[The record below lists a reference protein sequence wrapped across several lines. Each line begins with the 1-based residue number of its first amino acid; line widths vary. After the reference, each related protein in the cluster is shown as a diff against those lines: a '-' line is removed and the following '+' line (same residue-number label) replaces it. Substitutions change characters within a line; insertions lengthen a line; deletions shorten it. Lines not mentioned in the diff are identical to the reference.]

1 MAGGF
6 IWVIGDVFQQYAAKY
21 LGISRGIP
29 LSNSN
34 QLWGLLWGIFV
45 FGELHGSGVST
56 YMQVIGGSLL
66 MMLGVGA
73 IAFSSATGTEQA
85 QWQEA
90 ALRECRRYGL
100 DKEHVAARM
109 QGAEASGESRSSRT
123 PLDWLLVAVASGVF
137 IYFATLAHA
146 PSLPFHGLV
155 AVLLSLAILVL
166 LVISGWMLWRTT
178 RFN

>member
-1 MAGGF
+1 M
-6 IWVIGDVFQQYAAKY
+6 
-21 LGISRGIP
+21 
-29 LSNSN
+29 
-34 QLWGLLWGIFV
+34 
-45 FGELHGSGVST
+45 
-56 YMQVIGGSLL
+56 
-66 MMLGVGA
+66 
-73 IAFSSATGTEQA
+73 
-85 QWQEA
+85 
-90 ALRECRRYGL
+90 

-109 QGAEASGESRSSRT
+109 QGAEMAGEHQSSRS